1 MSSLDLTK
9 DKGDADPVLID
20 LLNSKQSTREQVF
33 NYLTTCRLIGAIVAE
48 KKDEVEMMQAL
59 FKSNDGRVAMP
70 VFTSLHQ
77 LSIWNKDARALPKK
91 MTDFVKSAL
100 EQNIDAIIIDIS
112 ATHRYVI
119 EQHEFFLLLQDEF
132 SLVHQNEKVIEAIQS
147 ICKIYPQIKDVIIEQ
162 GQDCD
167 LKITLQAQQMK
178 PEVVVEIANLI
189 SNHEVIRQKA
199 PRGADLFLSPAL

>member
-1 MSSLDLTK
+1 M
-9 DKGDADPVLID
+9 
-20 LLNSKQSTREQVF
+20 
-33 NYLTTCRLIGAIVAE
+33 
-48 KKDEVEMMQAL
+48 
-59 FKSNDGRVAMP
+59 
-70 VFTSLHQ
+70 
-77 LSIWNKDARALPKK
+77 
-91 MTDFVKSAL
+91 
-100 EQNIDAIIIDIS
+100 
-112 ATHRYVI
+112 
-119 EQHEFFLLLQDEF
+119 LLQDEF